1 MKNTFLSAAILAT
14 LFAACQSNGGKA
26 PEQIVTSAATENK
39 ETPAPSKDAAT
50 APVVKPGMADGI
62 VKPYLQLKDALA
74 KDNGKDAAAAGKEIV
89 AALAN
94 MDVKALTPAQKKTYD
109 DVAGDAKEN
118 AEHIGDNAGKIS
130 HQREHFAMLSA
141 DVADLV
147 TALGTSQKLYE
158 DFCPMF
164 NDKKG
169 AIWISESKEI
179 KNPYYGSKM
188 PNCGSVKKE
197 L

>member
-1 MKNTFLSAAILAT
+1 MKNTFLSAAIMAT
-14 LFAACQSNGGKA
+14 LLAACQSNGGKT
-26 PEQIVTSAATENK
+26 PEQTVTSAATENK
-39 ETPAPSKDAAT
+39 ETPVPSRDAAA
-50 APVVKPGMADGI
+50 APVVKTGMADGI

-74 KDNGKDAAAAGKEIV
+74 KDNGKDAAGAGKEIV

-94 MDVKALTPAQKKTYD
+94 IDVKALTPAQKKTYD
-109 DVAGDAKEN
+109 DVASDAKEN
-118 AEHIGDNAGKIS
+118 AEHIGDNADKIS

-188 PNCGSVKKE
+188 PTCGSVKKE